1 MRLVTTAIFGAFL
14 ALAVPS
20 FAANTSSSFVFSGNQ
35 APASERPQI
44 SVDPHSLNVAIDRN
58 AIANLKVGQFVSI
71 DIAGEGR
78 FSYVVEQLINDAD
91 VLEIRGHLRD
101 NPDREIA
108 LGLRPEGLSALIKTK
123 ERIYAIGYANRVQFV
138 GEPGATW
145 MAKELAQQTPSME
158 NKPTPIGGKP
168 PVKGAQAIDLN
179 LPFLASM
186 TTGDRT
192 VMQLPGLGYAR
203 VAFDE
208 IRPGD
213 GSSTWVGHL
222 SDFGSSYK
230 VILTYSPGGTVG
242 TILTP
247 AGEVNVTIGAD
258 GQQYSYNP
266 TELGLTNG
274 MQAGESCAALHEVG
288 SGALIEGTSAAATT
302 QTTVATPS
310 TGVTTVPVAKAGTAT
325 GSIIDVLVYYTP
337 GMLTAYSNLAGVT
350 ARVDALIA
358 LANQAYAA
366 GKLPHQVRRVGLE
379 LLNVADT
386 TSNSSLLKQMQT
398 RSAPFTGMNAKRD
411 GVGADLVTVLRPLYA
426 SVQTSCGIAYVS
438 GANGGNVNLYGDYGL
453 SVVSDGVDRSGAPYY
468 CANST
473 FAHELGHNMGLM
485 HDRATTAKQ
494 GGGTGA
500 KPYAF
505 GYVPLSGKWG
515 TIMSYTS
522 PYVVTF
528 SNPLDAS
535 CNTNELCGASQTSAN
550 SADNVAALGYT
561 MPIIGGFRAT
571 VAATDVFSVSGLI
584 TVNGVAVSGVT
595 LAVGN
600 VTGGAATNVK
610 CQASSTNGVY
620 TCSAPRG
627 YAFQITPGDKAPSG
641 AGITWAPA
649 TAAFTA
655 IASNQTRNFSGT
667 SSDARYLLTGI
678 VTVNGAATAGVA
690 MNVSGADAA
699 KVSCQATSRT
709 GAYSCSA
716 PAGSTFTVT
725 PSMTVAAG
733 SMLIWSPASTS
744 VSKMARNISLAF
756 SAKLIAQK
764 HTLTVVTTMNGVKTL
779 AIPLR
784 ISVSGDAGQVS
795 CVAATGTTIKCQIP
809 SNYGVTVKPLP
820 TTSRMSFTPSSMTLP
835 SLSRDSTMIFVG
847 KKM

>member
-1 MRLVTTAIFGAFL
+1 MRLVATAILGTFL
-14 ALAVPS
+14 TLAAPS
-20 FAANTSSSFVFSGNQ
+20 FAANTTPSVEISGNQ
-35 APASERPQI
+35 VQASERPHI
-44 SVDPHSLNVAIDRN
+44 SVNPQSLNVAIDRN
-58 AIANLKVGQFVSI
+58 AIAHLKVGQIVSI
-71 DIAGEGR
+71 SIAGEGS

-91 VLEIRGHLRD
+91 ILEIRGYLRGH
-101 NPDREIA
+101 PDREIT

-123 ERIYAIGYANRVQFV
+123 ERIYAIGYANHVQFV
-138 GEPGATW
+138 GEPGTKW
-145 MAKELAQQTPSME
+145 MAKELAQQTPAME

-168 PVKGAQAIDLN
+168 PVKGAQAVDLN
-179 LPFLASM
+179 LPLLASM
-186 TTGDRT
+186 TAGDGT

-213 GSSTWVGHL
+213 GSSTWIGHL
-222 SDFGSSYK
+222 SDFGSTYK
-230 VILTYSPGGTVG
+230 AILTYSPGGTVG

-274 MQAGESCAALHEVG
+274 MQVGESCAALHEVN
-288 SGALIEGTSAAATT
+288 SSTLSAAATT
-302 QTTVATPS
+302 QAATAATS
-310 TGVTTVPVAKAGTAT
+310 TGETTAPVAKAGTAT

-358 LANQAYAA
+358 LANQAYAT

-386 TSNSSLLKQMQT
+386 TSNSSLLSQMQT

-411 GVGADLVTVLRPLYA
+411 AVGADLVTVLRPLYA
-426 SVQTSCGIAYVS
+426 GVQTSCGIGYVS
-438 GANGGNVNLYGDYGL
+438 GANGGNVSLYGDYGL

-494 GGGTGA
+494 GGGIGA

-522 PYVVTF
+522 PYIVTF
-528 SNPLDAS
+528 SNPLDAT
-535 CNTNELCGASQTSAN
+535 CNTNELCGVSQASAN

-561 MPIIGGFRAT
+561 MPIIAGFRPTA
-571 VAATDVFSVSGLI
+571 AATDVFSVSGLI
-584 TVNGVAVSGVT
+584 TVNGVAVSGAT

-600 VTGGAATNVK
+600 VTGGASTNVT
-610 CQASSTNGVY
+610 CTASGTNGVY
-620 TCSAPRG
+620 ACSAPRG
-627 YAFQITPGDKAPSG
+627 YAFQITPSYRVPSG
-641 AGITWAPA
+641 AVVTWTPA

-655 IASNQTRNFSGT
+655 IASNQTSNFSGT
-667 SSDARYLLTGI
+667 SSDAKYVLTGV
-678 VTVNGAATAGVA
+678 VTVNGTRTAGVV
-690 MNVSGADAA
+690 MNVSGTDAA
-699 KVSCQATSRT
+699 KVSCQATTSA

-716 PAGSTFTVT
+716 PAGSTFTVA
-725 PSMTVAAG
+725 PSMKVAAG
-733 SMLIWSPASTS
+733 STLTWSPSSTS
-744 VSKMARNISLAF
+744 VSKMAGNISLAF
-756 SAKLIAQK
+756 SAKLTTPK
-764 HTLTVVTTMNGVKTL
+764 HTLTVITTMNGTKTL
-779 AIPLR
+779 AVSLR
-784 ISVSGDAGQVS
+784 ISVSGNAGQVS
-795 CVAATGTTIKCQIP
+795 CAAAADTTIKCQIP
-809 SNYGVTVKPLP
+809 SNYAVTVRPLP
-820 TTSRMSFTPSSMTLP
+820 TTSKMSFTPARMTLP
-835 SLSRDSTMIFVG
+835 SLPNDSTMTFVG